1 MRPVYPCSFI
11 GDMRGLRLL
20 SIVAHGTCFAA
31 YGKPMMRIACLH
43 TASVHQQT
51 FTALF
56 AARVP
61 QAQVIHVVRDDLLE
75 VAQTHGLDDITD
87 AMLAALGGLTT
98 ADAVLCTCSTLGP
111 LVDLAG
117 QDKYVR
123 IDRPMMMEAAKHGRR
138 PLLAICLESTRAAS
152 LDLLQECGGPAMK
165 PTVHLC
171 DEAWPFFVQGDQ
183 DGFADAIAT
192 SVAAIAEGH
201 DCIVLGQASMRVA
214 APQLARLG
222 LPVLTSPELAVA
234 RTIQIAQL

>member
-1 MRPVYPCSFI
+1 
-11 GDMRGLRLL
+11 
-20 SIVAHGTCFAA
+20 
-31 YGKPMMRIACLH
+31 MRIACLH

-61 QAQVIHVVRDDLLE
+61 HAQVIHVVRDDLLDA
-75 VAQTHGLDDITD
+75 AQTHGLDDIADVT
-87 AMLAALGGLTT
+87 LEALGGLTT

-117 QDKYVR
+117 QDKFVR
-123 IDRPMMMEAAKHGRR
+123 IDRPMMVEAAKYGPR

-152 LDLLQECGGPAMK
+152 LELLQEAGGPAMA

-171 DEAWPFFVQGDQ
+171 DDAWTYFITGDQ

-192 SVAAIAEGH
+192 SVAAVADGH
-201 DCIVLGQASMRVA
+201 DCLVLGQASMRVA
-214 APQLARLG
+214 APALARLG

-234 RTIQIAQL
+234 RVIQIAQS